1 MIAPNSQ
8 YASDDDHTVLVLQGG
23 GALGA
28 YQAGVYE
35 ALADA
40 SIVPD
45 WIAGISIGAINA
57 AIIAGNA
64 QEDRVP
70 ALHRFWDRISGELL
84 YRLDEPIGFARR
96 TFNEISAQYASM
108 FGLPGFFSPR
118 FPMPL
123 PEWPNDLDR
132 LSYYDTTPLRATLL
146 ELVDFDRLN
155 RAETRFSVGA
165 VNMLNGN
172 FAYFDNT
179 QRKIGPE
186 HIMASGA
193 LPPGFPPVEIDGEWY
208 WDGGLVSNTPLQ
220 YVLDERPSSEMTIF
234 QVDLFSSRG
243 IVPRTMADVAQREK
257 DIRYSSRTRLNTD
270 MSKALQKMRAAA
282 RRLSKKLPEELRDDP
297 DLAKLLAM
305 RPDGGVAV
313 MHLINRARDYE
324 SNSKDYEFSRQTVDD
339 HWGCGKSDAVR
350 SLGHPDWVNRD
361 LKPDEIVTFD
371 LAGARPDDRLQHPV
385 TSRSHG
391 ETA

>member
-1 MIAPNSQ
+1 
-8 YASDDDHTVLVLQGG
+8 VLQGG

-35 ALADA
+35 ALAQDDA
-40 SIVPD
+40 HPD
-45 WIAGISIGAINA
+45 WVAGISIGAVNA

-64 QEDRVP
+64 PADRVK
-70 ALHRFWDRISGELL
+70 ALRRFWHHISSELP
-84 YRLDEPIGFARR
+84 YKIDERIGFARR
-96 TFNEISAQYASM
+96 AFNEAAAQWAAS
-108 FGLPGFFSPR
+108 FGIPGFFTPR
-118 FPMPL
+118 FPLPL
-123 PEWPNDLDR
+123 PEWPAELGR

-179 QRKIGPE
+179 ERTIGPE

-220 YVLDERPSSEMTIF
+220 YVLDNRPSCEMTVY

-257 DIRYSSRTRLNTD
+257 DIRFSSRTRLGTD
-270 MSKALQKMRAAA
+270 QSKQLQTMCAAA
-282 RRLSKKLPEELRDDP
+282 KRLARKLPPELRDDP
-297 DLAKLLAM
+297 DLARLLDC
-305 RPDGGVAV
+305 RPAGAVAV
-313 MHLINRARDYE
+313 MHLINRPEDFE
-324 SNSKDYEFSRQTVDD
+324 TNSKDYEFSRMTVDE
-339 HWGCGKSDAVR
+339 HWATGRADAAY
-350 SLGHPDWVNRD
+350 SLAHPDWVDRR

-371 LAGARPDDRLQHPV
+371 LAGTHPERPL
-385 TSRSHG
+385 
-391 ETA
+391 TA